1 MHGDTVKC
9 FSLILSA
16 LDNIIQLSLQV
27 NFIKICQ
34 TNKVLVT
41 ASRDGS
47 FCIWDIVQVI
57 FLHIVGK
64 SFFTFCKIYA
74 KLYRAWDIVQ
84 LIFLHVLQNII
95 ERGAQCFSLCQ
106 RVSFDQISRNKRF
119 LAFLSSMWN
128 IQWSILSTYYIY
140 PLDIFVCTYHY
151 MIHWCRSWRKVRS
164 RWKRTTTLSRS
175 SSQSRSWRRKM
186 VSYYFVISF
195 WFDWQQVLKNSTWN
209 GGLGKLHDDMM
220 IIVW

>member
-1 MHGDTVKC
+1 MHGDN
-9 FSLILSA
+9 FFLLSSA
-16 LDNIIQLSLQV
+16 LLITSSNYHCRWISSRSARQIRFSWQLRG
-27 NFIKICQ
+27 
-34 TNKVLVT
+34 T
-41 ASRDGS
+41 AAFASGTS
-47 FCIWDIVQVI
+47 FRWYFYHTLYIEHRTCDISTHFV
-57 FLHIVGK
+57 K
-64 SFFTFCKIYA
+64 Y
-74 KLYRAWDIVQ
+74 YRAWSSM
-84 LIFLHVLQNII
+84 LQPVSK
-95 ERGAQCFSLCQ
+95 GALWQ
-106 RVSFDQISRNKRF
+106 RAPFAQFSRNKRF

-164 RWKRTTTLSRS
+164 RWKRTTTLWRS

-195 WFDWQQVLKNSTWN
+195 WLNWQQVLKNSTWN
-209 GGLGKLHDDMM
+209 GGLGKLHDDVM

>member
-1 MHGDTVKC
+1 MHGDN
-9 FSLILSA
+9 FFLLSSA
-16 LDNIIQLSLQV
+16 LLITSSNYHCRWISSRSARQIRFSWQLRG
-27 NFIKICQ
+27 
-34 TNKVLVT
+34 T
-41 ASRDGS
+41 AAFASGTS
-47 FCIWDIVQVI
+47 FRWYFYHTLYNVHRTSYMWYFD
-57 FLHIVGK
+57 
-64 SFFTFCKIYA
+64 TFCKILSSMELNATACVKGCSLA
-74 KLYRAWDIVQ
+74 KSTLCS
-84 LIFLHVLQNII
+84 IFKK
-95 ERGAQCFSLCQ
+95 
-106 RVSFDQISRNKRF
+106 KRF

-164 RWKRTTTLSRS
+164 RWKRTTMLLRS

-209 GGLGKLHDDMM
+209 GGLGKLHDDVM